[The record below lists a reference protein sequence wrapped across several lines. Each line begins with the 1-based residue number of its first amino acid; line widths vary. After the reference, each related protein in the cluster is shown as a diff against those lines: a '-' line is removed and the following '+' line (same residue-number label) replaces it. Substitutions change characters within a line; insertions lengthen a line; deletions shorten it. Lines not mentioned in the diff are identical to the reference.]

1 MMLRTSKPSSGVVR
15 SVETISVRFFV
26 LLVCVRMCGNGAMNQ
41 PPPAYALVPCM
52 LQAHL
57 ILQNFEDAIEAF
69 QKVLSIEPS
78 NKAAQ
83 NQVVLTRNKI
93 KLSREKEKQRYANM
107 FDKMAGKRG
116 QEAAK

>member
-1 MMLRTSKPSSGVVR
+1 MV
-15 SVETISVRFFV
+15 IVRFH
-26 LLVCVRMCGNGAMNQ
+26 LQKEDKLSKDLSLVERLHLDTILISQSCVPYPLQ
-41 PPPAYALVPCM
+41 WYIM

-57 ILQNFEDAIEAF
+57 ILQNYDDAIEAF
-69 QKVLSIEPS
+69 QKVLSVEPG

-83 NQVVLTRNKI
+83 NQVVQTRNKI

-107 FDKMAGKRG
+107 FDKLAGKRG